1 MKNLLFIIA
10 LAFSS
15 ASIAI
20 SFPSPVVALHGGGDG

>member
-20 SFPSPVVALHGGGDG
+20 SVPSPVVALHGGGDG

>member
-15 ASIAI
+15 ASVAI
-20 SFPSPVVALHGGGDG
+20 CVSSPVLALHGGGDG